1 VLTLVR
7 ASDKVPLNLEEA
19 RRFCNFDVSCP
30 LRRCNY
36 SPFNTMKTPGS
47 ELDIDITGFATRLL
61 ELPETAGRAMSTAR
75 AILNQFPATAIT
87 IYVLD
92 DDDEGPFWSVRA
104 TLGENVEPDPTVP
117 AEAGTLG
124 SVFREPRIAIFEGN
138 TLVREDYAHLNV
150 RRTVKSL
157 ACVPLLHGEAL
168 VGVIEI
174 LSFDAPLRSP
184 LLEALQPVF
193 EVAASALRASQAYE
207 KERNNS
213 LSSITRLTQF
223 YDIEKV
229 FSSTLE
235 MDELLPIIG
244 GKMREML
251 DCQALNLWLV
261 QGDGSICLMHQA
273 GEDSSTQPG
282 MVQKGGE
289 GIAGDVSDNGEA
301 VIIDDPGDERLVR
314 RNLEAK
320 GDTVQSIIVAAL
332 MDKESLVGVVEAVNR
347 LDETAFDED
356 DLFVLTS
363 LNESAALALHNASL
377 LLAERKVEVLETL
390 VRVSQEITST
400 LNLDRVLHTIVNAP
414 QAVIPYERA
423 AIALEQNG
431 KYKLAAVTGLTQ
443 VDADA
448 PDIAPLNDILRW
460 VMLSEEA
467 VHVRQHGD
475 DIDVEREETRAK
487 FHSYFEVSG
496 MKGFYALPLS
506 DDTGRV
512 GVLGLESADPDFL
525 SPAHIEILQVLAGQA
540 TVALRNA
547 QMYKEVP
554 FISVL
559 EPVLERKRKFMAME
573 KRRRTLLLV
582 AGAALVIFFTVFPW
596 PLRVEGDAVVAPVH
610 TAQVQPEIEGVIS
623 KVYVREG
630 DRVAHGQVL
639 AELADWDARAKL
651 AQAQARYQ
659 AVLLQVNRALATNNG
674 TEAGVQRVQADY
686 WKSEVERSREEL
698 DRTRLRSPIDGIL
711 ATPHVENMTGR
722 RLQFGDTL
730 AEVVDT
736 SRAIVDVAIDDAD
749 ASLLRVGE
757 PASVKLNSFPTRVF
771 RGDVTIVSPKGT
783 MQGDSRVFFAR
794 IAVSNPDG
802 TLRAGMEGRSK
813 IRTGWYPAGYA
824 FFRRPLLWLYS
835 RMWTWFGV

>member
-1 VLTLVR
+1 MR
-7 ASDKVPLNLEEA
+7 P
-19 RRFCNFDVSCP
+19 
-30 LRRCNY
+30 
-36 SPFNTMKTPGS
+36 PGS
-47 ELDIDITGFATRLL
+47 ELEINIADFAARLL
-61 ELPETAGRAMSTAR
+61 EVPETAGRARLTAQ
-75 AILNQFPATAIT
+75 AILNQFPATTSI
-87 IYVLD
+87 IYVLEQD
-92 DDDEGPFWSVRA
+92 EEGPFWSVRA
-104 TLGENVEPDPTVP
+104 TLGESVEPDPTVP

-124 SVFREPRIAIFEGN
+124 TVLRDSRTIVFEGN
-138 TLVREDYAHLNV
+138 SLVREEYAHLNV

-157 ACVPLLHGEAL
+157 ACVPLLQGETLTGA
-168 VGVIEI
+168 IEI
-174 LSFDAPLRSP
+174 LSFDIPLRP
-184 LLEALQPVF
+184 PVLESLQPLF
-193 EVAASALRASQAYE
+193 EVAASALAASQAYE
-207 KERNNS
+207 QERNSS
-213 LSSITRLTQF
+213 LTSITRLTQF

-244 GKMREML
+244 GKIREML
-251 DCQALNLWLV
+251 ECQAVNLWLV
-261 QGDGSICLMHQA
+261 QGDGSICLMQQA
-273 GEDSSTQPG
+273 GTDPSTHQG
-282 MVQKGGE
+282 MVQIGGE
-289 GIAGDVSDNGEA
+289 GIAGDASDNGEP
-301 VIIDDPGDERLVR
+301 VMIDDPGDERLVR
-314 RNLEAK
+314 RNLENK
-320 GDTVQSIIVAAL
+320 GERVQSIIVAAL

-347 LDETAFDED
+347 LDDTPFDED

-363 LNESAALALHNASL
+363 LNESAAIALHNASL
-377 LLAERKVEVLETL
+377 LMAERKVEVLETL

-400 LNLDRVLHTIVNAP
+400 LNLDRVLQTIVNAP

-443 VDADA
+443 VDPDA

-460 VMLSEEA
+460 AMLSEEK

-475 DIDVEREETRAK
+475 DIDVEREQTRVK
-487 FHSYFEVSG
+487 FRTYFENSG
-496 MKGFYALPLS
+496 MRGFYALPLS

-525 SPAHIEILQVLAGQA
+525 SLAHLEILQVLAGQA

-582 AGAALVIFFTVFPW
+582 AACAVVIFFVAVPW

-610 TAQVQPEIEGVIS
+610 SAQLQPEIEGVIS

-630 DRVAHGQVL
+630 DRVVRGQVL
-639 AELADWDARAKL
+639 AELADWDARTKL
-651 AQAQARYQ
+651 AQAQAKYQ
-659 AVLLQVNRALATNNG
+659 ATLLQVNRALALNND
-674 TEAGVQRVQADY
+674 TEAGVERVQADY
-686 WKSEVERSREEL
+686 WKSEVERSQEEL
-698 DRTRLRSPIDGIL
+698 DRTRLRSPIDGVVT
-711 ATPHVENMTGR
+711 TPHVENMTGR
-722 RLQFGDTL
+722 RLQFGDSL

-771 RGDVTIVSPKGT
+771 HGDVIIVSPKGIL
-783 MQGDSRVFFAR
+783 QGESRVFFAR
-794 IAVSNPDG
+794 VAVPNPDG
-802 TLRAGMEGRSK
+802 AIRAGMEGRSK
-813 IRTGWYPAGYA
+813 VRTGWYPAGYA

-835 RMWTWFGV
+835 KIWTWFGV

>member
-1 VLTLVR
+1 L
-7 ASDKVPLNLEEA
+7 AAN
-19 RRFCNFDVSCP
+19 
-30 LRRCNY
+30 
-36 SPFNTMKTPGS
+36 NTMRPPGS
-47 ELDIDITGFATRLL
+47 ELEINIADFAARLL
-61 ELPETAGRAMSTAR
+61 EVPETAGRARLTAQ
-75 AILNQFPATAIT
+75 AILNQFPATTSI
-87 IYVLD
+87 IYVLEQD
-92 DDDEGPFWSVRA
+92 EEGPFWSVRA
-104 TLGENVEPDPTVP
+104 TLGESVEPDPTVP

-124 SVFREPRIAIFEGN
+124 TVLRDSRTIVFEGN
-138 TLVREDYAHLNV
+138 SLVREEYAHLNV

-157 ACVPLLHGEAL
+157 ACVPLLQGETLTGA
-168 VGVIEI
+168 IEI
-174 LSFDAPLRSP
+174 LSFDIPLRP
-184 LLEALQPVF
+184 PVLESLQPLF
-193 EVAASALRASQAYE
+193 EVAASALAASQAYE
-207 KERNNS
+207 QERNSS
-213 LSSITRLTQF
+213 LTSITRLTQF

-244 GKMREML
+244 GKMLEML
-251 DCQALNLWLV
+251 ECQAVNLWLV
-261 QGDGSICLMHQA
+261 QGDGSICIMHQA
-273 GEDSSTQPG
+273 GSDPSTHQG

-289 GIAGDVSDNGEA
+289 GIAGDVSDNGEP
-301 VIIDDPGDERLVR
+301 VMIDDPGDERLVR
-314 RNLEAK
+314 RNLENK
-320 GDTVQSIIVAAL
+320 GERVQSIIVAAL

-347 LDETAFDED
+347 LDDTPFDED

-363 LNESAALALHNASL
+363 LNESAAIALHNASL
-377 LLAERKVEVLETL
+377 LMAERKVEVLETL

-400 LNLDRVLHTIVNAP
+400 LNLDRVLQTIVNAP

-443 VDADA
+443 VDPDA
-448 PDIAPLNDILRW
+448 PDISPLNDILRW
-460 VMLSEEA
+460 VMLSEEK

-475 DIDVEREETRAK
+475 DIDVEREETRIK
-487 FHSYFEVSG
+487 FRTYFENSG
-496 MKGFYALPLS
+496 MRGFYALPLS

-525 SPAHIEILQVLAGQA
+525 SLAHLEILQVLAGQA

-582 AGAALVIFFTVFPW
+582 AACAVVIFFAAVPW

-610 TAQVQPEIEGVIS
+610 SAQLQPEIEGVIS

-630 DRVAHGQVL
+630 DRVVRGQVL
-639 AELADWDARAKL
+639 AELADWDARTKL
-651 AQAQARYQ
+651 AQAQAKYQ
-659 AVLLQVNRALATNNG
+659 ATLLQVNRALALNND

-686 WKSEVERSREEL
+686 WKSEVERSQEEL
-698 DRTRLRSPIDGIL
+698 DRTRLRSPIDGVVT
-711 ATPHVENMTGR
+711 TPHVENMTGR
-722 RLQFGDTL
+722 RMQFGDSL

-771 RGDVTIVSPKGT
+771 HGDVIIVSPKGIL
-783 MQGDSRVFFAR
+783 QGESRVFFAR
-794 IAVSNPDG
+794 VAVPNPDG
-802 TLRAGMEGRSK
+802 AIRAGMEGRSK
-813 IRTGWYPAGYA
+813 VRTGWYPAGYA

-835 RMWTWFGV
+835 RIWTWFGV